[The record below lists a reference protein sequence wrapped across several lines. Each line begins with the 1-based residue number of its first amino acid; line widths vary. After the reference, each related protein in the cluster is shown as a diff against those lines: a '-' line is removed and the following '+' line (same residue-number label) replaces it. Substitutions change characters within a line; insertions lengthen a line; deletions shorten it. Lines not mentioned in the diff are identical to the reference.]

1 MKLVHFALRRPVT
14 IAVLV
19 LAIALFASLALVRM
33 PIDIFPKLGDPAIYV
48 AQPYGG
54 MDPSQMEGFL
64 TYYFEYH
71 FLYITGIEH
80 VESKSIQGASL
91 MKLVFHNN
99 TDMSAAMAE
108 VVGYVNRARAFMPPG
123 TVGPFI
129 TRFDAGSV
137 PVAQLVFSSESKS
150 AGELQDIALNRVR
163 PLFATLEGVSAP
175 PPFGGNQKTVIVR
188 AQPEKLR
195 QYRISPDQLI
205 AAVNRASTVMPSGN
219 LRSGD
224 LNYIASSNAVLGAKL
239 DDLLD
244 APVRPGVWLRDL
256 ATIETGTD
264 IITGYAH
271 VNGRRTV
278 YIQVTK
284 RADASALRVLDRV
297 KAELPQMRKVV
308 PDDVRVTLEFDQSP
322 YVSSAIRN
330 LAFEAILGALLTGLA
345 VLLFLRDWRGA
356 LVVVTTIP
364 ASLLAAVTGL
374 WAFGQTINI
383 MTLGGLALAVGVLVD
398 EATVEIENIHAHMAS
413 GLSRAQ
419 AVLDACRKTAT
430 PRLLAMVSILAV
442 FVPAYFM
449 TGVVRQLF
457 LPLALA
463 VGCAMVAS
471 YVLSSTLVPV
481 MATRLLKPH
490 APAAPGAG
498 AGLYRAY
505 LELLLRFRY
514 ALVPLYLVTATALLF
529 WLAPKIGRE
538 LFPPSGE
545 DIFQLR
551 LRAATGTRIEKT
563 EQLALQALQ
572 VIEREAGKQNI
583 AITTDFVGVQPP
595 SYPINTIFLWTSGPH
610 EAVLK
615 VALKKSAPLHG
626 EQFQERL
633 RARLQ
638 SELPGVA
645 FTFEPGDIIGQV
657 MSFGAAAP
665 IEVAVQGPSLPNNR
679 AHAAKIK
686 TELEKIRALRDLQ
699 YAQAMD
705 YPVMDVKIDRRK
717 AGEFGLSMSQVAKS
731 MVAATSSSRFVEPNY
746 WRDPASGN
754 AFQIQVEIPYQRM
767 DSAEALKGIPVM
779 SNGEARPLLGDIATV
794 SEAKAMG
801 LVERYNMQR
810 VVSLTANIHGTA
822 LSEAASEVER
832 AIARAGDPPKGVTV
846 KVRGQIPPLK
856 ETENNLKWGIAS
868 ALIAIFLLLSA
879 FFESFRIAFAV
890 ILTAPA
896 VLAGVTIAL
905 LATGTT
911 FNVQS
916 FLGAIMAT
924 GIAVANSILLCS
936 FAERARSAGASA
948 TAAALD
954 AGAGRKRAILMTA
967 TAMTAGMLP
976 MALGLGEGGAQTAPL
991 GRAVIGGLVFATVA
1005 TLSILPAIYALLMQG
1020 AKRTTHEVE

>member
-1 MKLVHFALRRPVT
+1 
-14 IAVLV
+14 
-19 LAIALFASLALVRM
+19 
-33 PIDIFPKLGDPAIYV
+33 
-48 AQPYGG
+48 GG

-91 MKLVFHNN
+91 MKLVFHNT

-108 VVGYVNRARAFMPPG
+108 VVGYVTRARAFMPPG

-219 LRSGD
+219 LRAGD

-322 YVSSAIRN
+322 YVSSAIGN

-356 LVVVTTIP
+356 LIVVTTIP
-364 ASLLAAVTGL
+364 ASLLAAVAGL

-398 EATVEIENIHAHMAS
+398 EATVEIENIHAHMAT
-413 GLSRAQ
+413 GLARAQ
-419 AVLDACRKTAT
+419 AVLDACRKTAM

-457 LPLALA
+457 WPLALA
-463 VGCAMVAS
+463 VACAMVAS
-471 YVLSSTLVPV
+471 YLLSSTLVPV

-490 APAAPGAG
+490 ASSSPRSAPGTS
-498 AGLYRAY
+498 LYRTY
-505 LELLLRFRY
+505 LETLLRFRY
-514 ALVPLYLVTATALLF
+514 ALVPFYVVTATALLF

-538 LFPPSGE
+538 VFPPSGE

-563 EQLALQALQ
+563 EQLALKALQ
-572 VIEREAGKQNI
+572 VIEREAGKGNI

-595 SYPINTIFLWTSGPH
+595 SYPINTIHLWTSGPH

-626 EQFQERL
+626 EALQERL
-633 RARLQ
+633 RARLAA
-638 SELPGVA
+638 ELPGVA

-657 MSFGAAAP
+657 MSFGASAP

-686 TELEKIRALRDLQ
+686 TELEKIRSLRDLQ

-731 MVAATSSSRFVEPNY
+731 MVAATSSSRFVDPNY

-810 VVSLTANIHGTA
+810 VVSLTANIHGTT
-822 LSEAASEVER
+822 LSEAAAEVER

-856 ETENNLKWGIAS
+856 ETENNLKWGIVS

-936 FAERARSAGASA
+936 FAERARSAGADPA
-948 TAAALD
+948 TAALE
-954 AGAGRKRAILMTA
+954 AGSGRKRAILMTA
-967 TAMTAGMLP
+967 TAMIAGMLP

-991 GRAVIGGLVFATVA
+991 GRAVIGGLAFATVA
-1005 TLSILPAIYALLMQG
+1005 TLSILPAIYAVLMQG
-1020 AKRTTHEVE
+1020 AKRSSHEVE